1 MARIKFGMMMTDA
14 RGKLG
19 GQVFTKT
26 RSGATVRTKVTPVNP
41 KTSFQG
47 SVRNSFANISRQ
59 WSLLD
64 NEQRAGWNA
73 AVGEYAKTNVFGDT
87 YLPSGKSLFQQIN
100 NNMSTAGSSLI
111 HTVPASRQ
119 TTLFEFSEAF
129 VNNTT
134 GEVDLSIVI
143 PAPIPASCRVVIE
156 ATASNSQGR
165 YNFSGQYRQFAVLP
179 GNAIPAP
186 DVLYGLYVAK
196 FGIPVRDRKI
206 SFRVYTIDNVSGLAS
221 PRATQ
226 DAIVTV

>member
-47 SVRNSFANISRQ
+47 SVRNAFANISRQ
-59 WSLLD
+59 WALLD
-64 NEQRAGWNA
+64 PEDRNGWNA

-100 NNMSTAGSSLI
+100 NNLSTAGASLVQ
-111 HTVPASRQ
+111 TVPASRQ
-119 TTLFEFSEAF
+119 TTLFDFTEAN
-129 VNNTT
+129 VNSAS
-134 GEVDLSIVI
+134 GELDIIVFI

-156 ATASNSQGR
+156 ATANNSPGR
-165 YNFSGQYRQFAVLP
+165 YNFSGQYRQFAVVP
-179 GNAIPAP
+179 GSAIPDP
-186 DVLYGLYVAK
+186 DVLYNMYVSK
-196 FGIPVRDRKI
+196 FGTPIRDRKI

-221 PRATQ
+221 PKATQ
-226 DAIVTV
+226 DAIVIG

>member
-47 SVRNSFANISRQ
+47 SVRNAFANISRR
-59 WSLLD
+59 WALLD
-64 NEQRAGWNA
+64 AEERNGWNA

-100 NNMSTAGSSLI
+100 NNLTTAGATVVD
-111 HTVPASRQ
+111 TVPASRQ
-119 TTLFEFSEAF
+119 TTLFDFSSAD
-129 VNNTT
+129 VNLSD
-134 GEVDLSIVI
+134 GEINLTISLT
-143 PAPIPASCRVVIE
+143 APIPASCRVIYE
-156 ATASNSQGR
+156 ATAPNSPGR
-165 YNFSGQYRQFAVLP
+165 YNFSGQYRQFAMAP
-179 GNAIPAP
+179 GSALITADLLNNAYI
-186 DVLYGLYVAK
+186 AK
-196 FGIPVRDRKI
+196 FGVPPRDKKI

-226 DAIVTV
+226 DAIAHD

>member
-47 SVRNSFANISRQ
+47 SVRNAFANISRR
-59 WSLLD
+59 WALLD
-64 NEQRAGWNA
+64 PEERNGWNA

-100 NNMSTAGSSLI
+100 NNLTTVGATVVN
-111 HTVPASRQ
+111 TVPASRQ
-119 TTLFEFSEAF
+119 TTLFDF
-129 VNNTT
+129 T
-134 GEVDLSIVI
+134 GAQLDVGTGDIILDIVL
-143 PAPIPASCRVVIE
+143 PAPVPASCKVVFE
-156 ATASNSQGR
+156 ATAPNSPGR
-165 YNFSGQYRQFAVLP
+165 YNFSGQYRQFHTSSGATLP
-179 GNAIPAP
+179 SAS
-186 DVLYGLYVAK
+186 VLYGLYVAK
-196 FGIPVRDRKI
+196 FGAPARDKKV

-226 DAIVTV
+226 DAISFE